1 MSQSTSL
8 EQLFDRL
15 ANALEGL
22 LRAVAEEASDEA
34 LASTAAE
41 LWDVVAEFE
50 DVLETVDL
58 ERLPDA
64 VDGEALPDVLDLER
78 LSEAIRERDPKLALD
93 LDTLRRAIELREL
106 WNAVDLAD
114 FGRESDEL
122 RSELED
128 VLGPD
133 AFDSN
138 DDSEAAEELEAFT
151 EDVKGEATNAAFQQE
166 VRERLEPAR
175 EAVIDAHAT
184 FEELYE
190 SHQRGS
196 GYEGRR
202 PSSNNPTA
210 VSSMPVGPLPASVST
225 RVSTVPTD
233 VRHAKVEAFPRVY
246 GRRWRSA
253 RRD

>member
-1 MSQSTSL
+1 MSQSTPL

-15 ANALEGL
+15 ANALEEL
-22 LRAVAEEASDEA
+22 LRAVAEETSDET
-34 LASTAAE
+34 LAATAAE

-50 DVLETVDL
+50 DVVDTVDL

-64 VDGEALPDVLDLER
+64 IDGEAAVDVLDLEG

-93 LDTLRRAIELREL
+93 LDALRRAIELREL

-114 FGRESDEL
+114 FGRESGEL
-122 RSELED
+122 RAELED

-133 AFDSN
+133 AFDST
-138 DDSEAAEELEAFT
+138 DDSEAAEELETFT
-151 EDVKGEATNAAFQQE
+151 EEVKGEATNAAFQQE

-175 EAVIDAHAT
+175 EAVIDAHST
-184 FEELYE
+184 VEELYE
-190 SHQRGS
+190 SHQRGP

-202 PSSNNPTA
+202 PTSNNPTA

-246 GRRWRSA
+246 GRRWRRA

>member
-1 MSQSTSL
+1 MSQPTPL

-15 ANALEGL
+15 ANALEEL
-22 LRAVAEEASDEA
+22 LRSVAEDATDET
-34 LASTAAE
+34 LATTAAE
-41 LWDVVAEFE
+41 LWDVVTEFE
-50 DVLETVDL
+50 DVIETVDL

-64 VDGEALPDVLDLER
+64 VDGAALPDVLDLER
-78 LSEAIRERDPKLALD
+78 LPDAVRDRDPKLALD
-93 LDTLRRAIELREL
+93 LDALRRAIELREL
-106 WNAVDLAD
+106 WNTVDLVD
-114 FGRESDEL
+114 FGRESEEL
-122 RSELED
+122 RAELED

-133 AFDSN
+133 AFESD
-138 DDSEAAEELEAFT
+138 DDSETAEELEEFT
-151 EDVKGEATNAAFQQE
+151 EEVKGEATNAAFQQE

-175 EAVIDAHAT
+175 EAVIDAHST

-202 PSSNNPTA
+202 PTSNNPTA

>member
-1 MSQSTSL
+1 MSQSTPL
-8 EQLFDRL
+8 ELLSDRL
-15 ANALEGL
+15 ANSLEGL
-22 LRAVAEEASDEA
+22 LRAVAEETSDET
-34 LASTAAE
+34 LAAIASE

-50 DVLETVDL
+50 DVLDTVDL

-64 VDGEALPDVLDLER
+64 VDGEAAVNVLDLER
-78 LSEAIRERDPKLALD
+78 LPEAIRERDPKLALD

-106 WNAVDLAD
+106 WNVVDLVD

-122 RSELED
+122 RDELED

-138 DDSEAAEELEAFT
+138 DDSEAAEELEAFA
-151 EDVKGEATNAAFQQE
+151 EEVKGEATNAAFQQE
-166 VRERLEPAR
+166 VRERIRPAR
-175 EAVIDAHAT
+175 EAVIDAHST
-184 FEELYE
+184 VEELYE

-202 PSSNNPTA
+202 PRSNNPTA

-233 VRHAKVEAFPRVY
+233 GRHAKVEAFPRVY

>member
-1 MSQSTSL
+1 MSQSTAL
-8 EQLFDRL
+8 EQRFDRL
-15 ANALEGL
+15 ADALERL
-22 LRAVAEEASDEA
+22 LLAVAEEAADET
-34 LASTAAE
+34 LAATAAE
-41 LWDVVAEFE
+41 LWDVVAELE

-64 VDGEALPDVLDLER
+64 VDGEAIPDVLDLER
-78 LSEAIRERDPKLALD
+78 LPEAIRERDPVLALD
-93 LDTLRRAIELREL
+93 LDALRRAIELREL
-106 WNAVDLAD
+106 WNAVDLVD
-114 FGRESDEL
+114 FGQESDEL
-122 RSELED
+122 RAELED

-133 AFDSN
+133 AFESN
-138 DDSEAAEELEAFT
+138 DDSEAAEELEEFT
-151 EDVKGEATNAAFQQE
+151 EELTEEATNAAFQQE
-166 VRERLEPAR
+166 VMERLEPAR

-190 SHQRGS
+190 SHQRGP

-202 PSSNNPTA
+202 PTSNNPTA

-225 RVSTVPTD
+225 RVSTVPTN
-233 VRHAKVEAFPRVY
+233 VRHAKVDAFPRVY

>member
-1 MSQSTSL
+1 MSQPTPL

-15 ANALEGL
+15 ATALEKL
-22 LRAVAEEASDEA
+22 LRSVAEDATDET
-34 LASTAAE
+34 LATTAAE

-58 ERLPDA
+58 ERLSDA
-64 VDGEALPDVLDLER
+64 VDGAALPDVLDLER
-78 LSEAIRERDPKLALD
+78 LPDAVRDRDPKLALD
-93 LDTLRRAIELREL
+93 LDALRRAIELREL
-106 WNAVDLAD
+106 WNAVDLVD

-122 RSELED
+122 GTELED

-133 AFDSN
+133 AFDSD
-138 DDSEAAEELEAFT
+138 DDSEAAEEFEAFT

-166 VRERLEPAR
+166 VRERIGPAR
-175 EAVIDAHAT
+175 EAVIDAHST

-196 GYEGRR
+196 GYAGRR
-202 PSSNNPTA
+202 PTSNNPTA